1 MRAGDNLAVLF
12 LHDVRILD
20 PRNLVSLDTTL
31 TPNCIPGIEDVPHME
46 TDLYAH
52 VIGPVAVKRSTNGK
66 VDVKLFWKS
75 NTSELLNLYKVASI
89 YYTETLG
96 SYDVECCFSNYNNI
110 LDGKWMSFAPTSSL
124 NAYHFL
130 NWNLQVKST
139 VREEVQLYVSIFQ
152 LLLEVCLVFFIKGV
166 NKDYYIVL

>member
-1 MRAGDNLAVLF
+1 MMWSA
-12 LHDVRILD
+12 
-20 PRNLVSLDTTL
+20 
-31 TPNCIPGIEDVPHME
+31 
-46 TDLYAH
+46 
-52 VIGPVAVKRSTNGK
+52 
-66 VDVKLFWKS
+66 
-75 NTSELLNLYKVASI
+75 
-89 YYTETLG
+89 
-96 SYDVECCFSNYNNI
+96 
-110 LDGKWMSFAPTSSL
+110 TSSL

>member
-31 TPNCIPGIEDVPHME
+31 TPNSIPGIEDVPHNIME

-52 VIGPVAVKRSTNGK
+52 VIGPAAMKRSTNGK

-75 NTSELLNLYKVASI
+75 STSELPNLYKVAST

-96 SYDVECCFSNYNNI
+96 SYDVKCCFSNYNNI
-110 LDGKWMSFAPTSSL
+110 LDG
-124 NAYHFL
+124 N
-130 NWNLQVKST
+130 
-139 VREEVQLYVSIFQ
+139 
-152 LLLEVCLVFFIKGV
+152 
-166 NKDYYIVL
+166 

>member
-20 PRNLVSLDTTL
+20 PRNLGSLDTTL
-31 TPNCIPGIEDVPHME
+31 TPNSIRGIEDVPHNIME

-52 VIGPVAVKRSTNGK
+52 VIGPAAMKRSTNGK
-66 VDVKLFWKS
+66 ADVQLFWKS
-75 NTSELLNLYKVASI
+75 STSELPNLYKVAST

-110 LDGKWMSFAPTSSL
+110 LDG
-124 NAYHFL
+124 N
-130 NWNLQVKST
+130 
-139 VREEVQLYVSIFQ
+139 
-152 LLLEVCLVFFIKGV
+152 
-166 NKDYYIVL
+166 

>member
-20 PRNLVSLDTTL
+20 PCNLVSLDTTL
-31 TPNCIPGIEDVPHME
+31 TPNSIPGIEDVPHME

-52 VIGPVAVKRSTNGK
+52 IIGPAAMKRSTNGK

-75 NTSELLNLYKVASI
+75 STSELPNLYKVASI

-96 SYDVECCFSNYNNI
+96 SYDVECCVSNYNNI
-110 LDGKWMSFAPTSSL
+110 LEGK
-124 NAYHFL
+124 
-130 NWNLQVKST
+130 
-139 VREEVQLYVSIFQ
+139 
-152 LLLEVCLVFFIKGV
+152 
-166 NKDYYIVL
+166 

>member
-1 MRAGDNLAVLF
+1 MRAGDNLTVLF

-31 TPNCIPGIEDVPHME
+31 TPNSIPGIEDVPHME
-46 TDLYAH
+46 TDLNAH
-52 VIGPVAVKRSTNGK
+52 VIGPAAVKRSTNGK

-75 NTSELLNLYKVASI
+75 NTSELPNLYKVASI

-110 LDGKWMSFAPTSSL
+110 LDGK
-124 NAYHFL
+124 
-130 NWNLQVKST
+130 
-139 VREEVQLYVSIFQ
+139 
-152 LLLEVCLVFFIKGV
+152 
-166 NKDYYIVL
+166 

>member
-20 PRNLVSLDTTL
+20 PRNLGSLDTTL
-31 TPNCIPGIEDVPHME
+31 TPNSIRGIEDVPHNIME

-52 VIGPVAVKRSTNGK
+52 VIGPAAMKRSTNGK
-66 VDVKLFWKS
+66 ADVQLFWKS
-75 NTSELLNLYKVASI
+75 STSELPNLYKVAST

-110 LDGKWMSFAPTSSL
+110 LDGNWMSLAPTSSL
-124 NAYHFL
+124 KAYHFL

-139 VREEVQLYVSIFQ
+139 VREERQLYVSIFQ
-152 LLLEVCLVFFIKGV
+152 LLLQVCLVFLLKV
-166 NKDYYIVL
+166 